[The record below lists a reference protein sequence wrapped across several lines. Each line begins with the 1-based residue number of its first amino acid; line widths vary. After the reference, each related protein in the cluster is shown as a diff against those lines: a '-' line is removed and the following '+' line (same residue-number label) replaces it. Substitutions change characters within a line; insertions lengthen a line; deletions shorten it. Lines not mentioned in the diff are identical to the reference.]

1 MFLVSVYEMEAQS
14 MANNF
19 LSLNQDTCYIKHMR
33 IFKGVI
39 RLIYLKSEL

>member
-19 LSLNQDTCYIKHMR
+19 LSLNQDTCYKAYENI
-33 IFKGVI
+33 
-39 RLIYLKSEL
+39 